1 VSARDHPRQT
11 RRSLIRVVQP
21 LFGESGWEAPRALS
35 CVAVSL
41 LLLFLFLV
49 QGLAQAQV
57 KPIRRVLVLSDL
69 GTISSPGFAEADQA
83 LFAGLQKSPYQIEF
97 YNEALELTLFS
108 DEGSQRRIHKDFI
121 RKYSDRRLDLIIAA
135 GSASLS
141 FLESNKGFLRN
152 TPIVFC
158 AVLENISAQPNR
170 NMHITGVLGR
180 LHPME
185 TLDAAL
191 HLAPFTKHVVVVG
204 GMGTFDEPWEAIA
217 RQAFRKYE
225 PQVQFTYVTDL
236 TMPALLERLKHL
248 PSNTIVY
255 HTAITQDAAGNHFID
270 STQSVPLV
278 ASAANAPVFVM
289 DDVDLRDG
297 TVGGDLVNWAND
309 GRAAADMAVR
319 ILNGERPEDIPVVAS
334 KHAYMFDWRA
344 LQRWGL
350 KESDLPPSSIVL
362 NRPPSFWQLYKR
374 YVLAGV
380 LMLVAQALVI
390 VALLW
395 QWARRRNAENELA
408 IMYDRHRLA
417 MESGRAVGWE
427 WDLKTGRNSWFGDL
441 KTMFGIATETHVG
454 PVEDFYGYVHPED
467 RKPVSDAVANARINH
482 RPYAAEFRVVWPD
495 GTVRWVTAKG
505 KFCYSPSGEPERMLG
520 MAQDITQRK
529 LAEEALHES
538 EERLRLAVQAGR
550 MYAFEWD
557 TASDVIVRSGQCR
570 DILNW
575 MDDPTLDTGRQF
587 AARVHPGDREEY
599 TATETGHTAENP
611 VYQTTFRML
620 RPDDSVIWLE
630 ESGHA
635 FFDDQGRLQRIIGM
649 VADVT
654 ERKLAEEAL
663 SSVSRR
669 LIEAQEQERAR
680 IARELHDDL
689 SQRMALLSISLEQF
703 EGGMPDLSSQA
714 RQHLHKIAEAA
725 TEVSSNIHDLSH
737 QLHPYK
743 LDTLGLVA
751 SLENFCREFCGQH
764 NLQVQFVHHDSPG
777 QIPKDVTICLFR
789 IVQEALRNVVKHSG
803 AAEAKVELSGHGD
816 RVDLVISDSGAGFSP
831 ESAEGGTGLGLISMR
846 ERLRVVGGQLSIE
859 SEPSNGTRIRVR
871 IPLPATNAQV
881 TSEGKARQAG
891 A

>member
-1 VSARDHPRQT
+1 VSARAHPRQT

-49 QGLAQAQV
+49 QGLAKAQA

-69 GTISSPGFAEADQA
+69 GAISSPGFAEVDQA
-83 LFAGLQKSPYQIEF
+83 LLAGLQKSPYQIEF

-108 DEGSQRRIHKDFI
+108 DEGSQRRIHEDFI

-141 FLESNKGFLRN
+141 FLESNEGFLRN

-225 PQVQFTYVTDL
+225 PQVEFTYVTDL

-270 STQSVPLV
+270 SAQSVPLV

-395 QWARRRNAENELA
+395 QRARRRNTENELA
-408 IMYDRHRLA
+408 IMYDRLRMA
-417 MESGRAVGWE
+417 IEAGRFVGW
-427 WDLKTGRNSWFGDL
+427 DVDIRTGKNQWFGDL
-441 KTMFGIATETHVG
+441 ETMFGIPSGTFSTEMGELQRHIHRDDVDGVTRAI
-454 PVEDFYGYVHPED
+454 D
-467 RKPVSDAVANARINH
+467 NARENQ
-482 RPYAAEFRVVWPD
+482 RPYVAEFRI
-495 GTVRWVTAKG
+495 TRHNREVRWVIARG
-505 KFCYSPSGEPERMLG
+505 KFYYASNGDPERMLG
-520 MAQDITQRK
+520 LALDI
-529 LAEEALHES
+529 
-538 EERLRLAVQAGR
+538 
-550 MYAFEWD
+550 
-557 TASDVIVRSGQCR
+557 
-570 DILNW
+570 
-575 MDDPTLDTGRQF
+575 
-587 AARVHPGDREEY
+587 
-599 TATETGHTAENP
+599 
-611 VYQTTFRML
+611 
-620 RPDDSVIWLE
+620 
-630 ESGHA
+630 
-635 FFDDQGRLQRIIGM
+635 
-649 VADVT
+649 T

-669 LIEAQEQERAR
+669 LIQAEEQERVR
-680 IARELHDDL
+680 IARELHDDIN
-689 SQRMALLSISLEQF
+689 QRMAMLEIDLNELKERSPESAADVPVRLEELRARVSDISMEIQAIAHRLHSSKLEYLGLAAACKGFCKEVAERQKVSVEFKAGNVPPAVPRDISL
-703 EGGMPDLSSQA
+703 
-714 RQHLHKIAEAA
+714 
-725 TEVSSNIHDLSH
+725 T
-737 QLHPYK
+737 
-743 LDTLGLVA
+743 
-751 SLENFCREFCGQH
+751 
-764 NLQVQFVHHDSPG
+764 
-777 QIPKDVTICLFR
+777 LFR
-789 IVQEALRNVVKHSG
+789 VLQESLQNAIKHSG
-803 AAEAKVELSGHGD
+803 ALKFE
-816 RVDLVISDSGAGFSP
+816 VDLRGTPGEIELVVRDYGVGFDVGTALESP
-831 ESAEGGTGLGLISMR
+831 GLGLVSMR
-846 ERLRVVGGQLSIE
+846 ERLSLVKGTILIE
-859 SEPSNGTRIRVR
+859 SKPMCGTQINVRVPV
-871 IPLPATNAQV
+871 IAAKSVSHLTVGEA
-881 TSEGKARQAG
+881 
-891 A
+891 

>member
-1 VSARDHPRQT
+1 MLAITISFTKFTSGGRTSSAGRGFGDVSARAHPRQT

-69 GTISSPGFAEADQA
+69 GTISSPGFAELDQA

-108 DEGSQRRIHKDFI
+108 DEGSQRRIHEDFI

-141 FLESNKGFLRN
+141 FLESNEGFLRN

-204 GMGTFDEPWEAIA
+204 GMGTFDGPWEAIA

-225 PQVQFTYVTDL
+225 PQVEFTYVTDL

-278 ASAANAPVFVM
+278 ASAADAPVFVM

-334 KHAYMFDWRA
+334 KHAYMFDLRA

-350 KESDLPPSSIVL
+350 KESDLPPGSIVL

-395 QWARRRNAENELA
+395 QRARRRNAESELA
-408 IMYDRHRLA
+408 IMYDRLRMA
-417 MESGRAVGWE
+417 IEAGRFVGW
-427 WDLKTGRNSWFGDL
+427 DVDIRTGRNQWFGDL
-441 KTMFGIATETHVG
+441 ETMFGIPSGTFSTEMGELQRHIHRDDVDGVTRAI
-454 PVEDFYGYVHPED
+454 D
-467 RKPVSDAVANARINH
+467 NARENH
-482 RPYAAEFRVVWPD
+482 CPYVAEFRIIRHNRE
-495 GTVRWVTAKG
+495 VRWVIARG
-505 KFCYSPSGEPERMLG
+505 KFYYASNGDPERMLG
-520 MAQDITQRK
+520 LALDI
-529 LAEEALHES
+529 
-538 EERLRLAVQAGR
+538 
-550 MYAFEWD
+550 
-557 TASDVIVRSGQCR
+557 
-570 DILNW
+570 
-575 MDDPTLDTGRQF
+575 
-587 AARVHPGDREEY
+587 
-599 TATETGHTAENP
+599 
-611 VYQTTFRML
+611 
-620 RPDDSVIWLE
+620 
-630 ESGHA
+630 
-635 FFDDQGRLQRIIGM
+635 
-649 VADVT
+649 T

-663 SSVSRR
+663 FSLSRR
-669 LIEAQEQERAR
+669 LIEAQELERAR

-689 SQRMALLSISLEQF
+689 SQRMALLQISLEQVTQDSAWF
-703 EGGMPDLSSQA
+703 SSNTQ
-714 RQHLHKIAEAA
+714 QQLHHITKVCS
-725 TEVSSNIHDLSH
+725 EVSSTLHDLSH

-743 LDTLGLVA
+743 LDILGLVA
-751 SLENFCREFCGQH
+751 ALGGFCNEFSRQH
-764 NLQVQFVHHDSPG
+764 NLQVQFVYHDVPG
-777 QIPKDVTICLFR
+777 QIPEDVTLCLFR
-789 IVQEALRNVVKHSG
+789 IVQEALRNVVKHSEG
-803 AAEAKVELSGHGD
+803 TEAKVELSGHGD
-816 RVDLVISDSGAGFSP
+816 RIDLCISDSGAGFNP
-831 ESAEGGTGLGLISMR
+831 EHVKAETGLGLISMR
-846 ERLRVVGGQLSIE
+846 ERLRLVRGHLSVE
-859 SEPSNGTRIRVR
+859 SEPSHGTRIRVR
-871 IPLPATNAQV
+871 VPLFTIKSGV
-881 TSEGKARQAG
+881 TGEGKAHKAG